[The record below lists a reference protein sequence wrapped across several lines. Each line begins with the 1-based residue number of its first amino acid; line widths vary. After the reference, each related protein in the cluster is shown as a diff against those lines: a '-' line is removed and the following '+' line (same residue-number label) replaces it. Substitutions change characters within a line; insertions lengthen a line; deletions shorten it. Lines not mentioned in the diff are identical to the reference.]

1 MAQKQSWT
9 PNYSLFDL
17 APADFAVEAKKRIE
31 EFANAQTELFDIF
44 QETNRQWVDRI
55 QAEATLASE
64 LTSKLTAARSIP
76 DAMSACQEWGS
87 RRFEMMA
94 EDTKH
99 LLDDTQKF
107 MQAGTHLLMDGLQS
121 QSSSVSK

>member
-1 MAQKQSWT
+1 MAQMQKSGT

-17 APADFAVEAKKRIE
+17 ASADFAAETKKRIE

-44 QETNRQWVDRI
+44 QETNRQWAHRI

-87 RRFEMMA
+87 QRFAMMA

-107 MQAGTHLLMDGLQS
+107 MQAGTHLLMDGL
-121 QSSSVSK
+121 

>member
-9 PNYSLFDL
+9 PNYSLFYL
-17 APADFAVEAKKRIE
+17 APGDFATEAKKRIE
-31 EFANAQTELFDIF
+31 EFISAQTELFDVC

-76 DAMSACQEWGS
+76 EAMSACQQWGS

-99 LLDDTQKF
+99 LLDDSQKF
-107 MQAGTHLLMDGLQS
+107 MQVRAHLLMDGLQS
-121 QSSSVSK
+121 QGSSVSK

>member
-1 MAQKQSWT
+1 MTQKQSWS
-9 PNYSLFDL
+9 PNYSMFDL
-17 APADFAVEAKKRIE
+17 APADLATEAKKRME
-31 EFANAQTELFDIF
+31 EFVSAQTELFDIF
-44 QETNRQWVDRI
+44 QESNRQWVGRI

-99 LLDDTQKF
+99 LLDDSQKF
-107 MQAGTHLLMDGLQS
+107 MQAGAHLLMDGLQS
-121 QSSSVSK
+121 QSFGVSK